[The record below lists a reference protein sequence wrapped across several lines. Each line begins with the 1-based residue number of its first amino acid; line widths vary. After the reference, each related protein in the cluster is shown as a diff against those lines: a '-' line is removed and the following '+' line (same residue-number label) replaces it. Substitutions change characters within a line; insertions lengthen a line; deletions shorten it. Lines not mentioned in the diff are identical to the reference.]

1 MDSPW
6 LILGAVGCVLFGMGL
21 AYIFAIVLKVYQ
33 KIHTPI
39 IYLLLGCAITAA
51 SILLALR

>member
-1 MDSPW
+1 MDGPW

-33 KIHTPI
+33 KVCTPI
-39 IYLLLGCAITAA
+39 IYLLLGSIITAV
-51 SILLALR
+51 SVLLALR